1 MWRRLSAA
9 LSLFLLSPLI
19 AEYLLGSLPMSMIA
33 ILPLMALMYGS
44 GAILIREWA
53 RRTGHGWPSIVLLAT
68 AYGLVE
74 EGFVTQSLFNPN
86 YLHLRLLDFGF
97 MPLLGT
103 ALPWLIFVVTIHVA
117 WSISVPIA
125 LTETLFKNQ
134 RETPWLGKIGLGV
147 FTVLFLLGCAMIA
160 SFSYK
165 QVPFLATPDQFGVT
179 VAAVIFL
186 VATAFAW
193 PKRADAVQGK
203 APHPVILFATAL
215 GAGSVLMLLQQ
226 FAAAKGQWSWEACVL
241 AVATLEVA
249 FVGFM
254 IVFTHGRAWNDV
266 QRFALMAGGLFVYVW
281 VGFGTDLSLHGA
293 ADLPVHAVIAGL
305 FVILCIWAGF
315 VVMRPARIAT

>member
-19 AEYLLGSLPMSMIA
+19 AEYLLGSLPMAMIG
-33 ILPLMALMYGS
+33 ILPLMAFMYGS

-68 AYGLVE
+68 AYGLLE

-97 MPLLGT
+97 LPILGT
-103 ALPWLIFVVTIHVA
+103 ALPWLVFVVSIHVA

-147 FTVLFLLGCAMIA
+147 FTVLFLIGCALIA
-160 SFSYK
+160 IFSYK
-165 QVPFLATPDQFGVT
+165 QVPFLATPAQFGVT
-179 VAAVIFL
+179 GAAILALIVAAFM
-186 VATAFAW
+186 W
-193 PKRADAVQGK
+193 PKRNEVTDGK
-203 APHPVILFATAL
+203 APSAIILFLASL
-215 GAGSVLMLLQQ
+215 GAGSALMLLQQ
-226 FAAAKGQWSWEACVL
+226 FAGPKAHWSWQACVGA
-241 AVATLEVA
+241 AVALEFAFVA
-249 FVGFM
+249 FMVL
-254 IVFTHGRAWNDV
+254 FTRGKAWTDV

-281 VGFGTDLSLHGA
+281 VGFGTDIDLHGA
-293 ADLPVHAVIAGL
+293 ADLPAHAVIAGV
-305 FVILCIWAGF
+305 FVILCAWAGF
-315 VVMRPARIAT
+315 VSARR